1 MNQAQSPQPPSD
13 WFTVTQPEAVRLI
26 LDMEA
31 RAVLEQFILQR
42 NTIKAVAEQLNR
54 PLNAVHH
61 RVKQFERLGLLRI
74 EQLETRPG
82 RAVKHYRA
90 VAKGFFVPFTL
101 SNVEELSGFLRQQMI
116 PMVHEFLDDLVH
128 SAASLIQDITEVGF
142 RVYDGG
148 GFLSRDFSPQGQ
160 QFDFFQSFLNP
171 EAPALMY
178 SFFPLQLSKE
188 AAKSLQHEMLELL
201 QKYSHPSGTETYMAQ
216 IGLTSTN
223 QHRVGL

>member
-42 NTIKAVAEQLNR
+42 NTIKAVAEQLHR

-82 RAVKHYRA
+82 RTVKHYRA

-101 SNVEELSGFLRQQMI
+101 SNVEGLSGFLRQQMI
-116 PMVHEFLDDLVH
+116 PLVHGFLDDLVH
-128 SAASLIQDITEVGF
+128 SATSLIQDISDVGF

-148 GFLSRDFSPQGQ
+148 GFVSRDFSPQGQ
-160 QFDFFQSFLNP
+160 QFDFFQAFLSP

-188 AAKSLQHEMLELL
+188 SAKSLQYEMFELL
-201 QKYSHPSGTETYMAQ
+201 QKYSQPSGSESYIAQ
-216 IGLTSTN
+216 VALTSTN
-223 QHRVGL
+223 HHRVEL